1 MYLNPTR
8 ARLKYGGVLL
18 ALFAAVVLGF
28 VLPSLARAAWP
39 GENGK
44 IAFKSGQDEIWT
56 VNPDGTSLTQLTFNS
71 VPATCRSDGAEEPVW
86 SPDGSK
92 IVYTSSKSSTRK
104 SGSWTPTAPTRPN

>member
-28 VLPSLARAAWP
+28 MLPSLARAAWP

-44 IAFKSGQDEIWT
+44 IAFKSGSGDEIWT
-56 VNPDGTSLTQLTFNS
+56 VNPDGTAPTQLTFNS
-71 VPATCRSDGAEEPVW
+71 NPHACRSDGAEEPVW

-92 IVYTSSKSSTRK
+92 IVYTSFSPQVSFIR
-104 SGSWTPTAPTRPN
+104 APFYRASLR